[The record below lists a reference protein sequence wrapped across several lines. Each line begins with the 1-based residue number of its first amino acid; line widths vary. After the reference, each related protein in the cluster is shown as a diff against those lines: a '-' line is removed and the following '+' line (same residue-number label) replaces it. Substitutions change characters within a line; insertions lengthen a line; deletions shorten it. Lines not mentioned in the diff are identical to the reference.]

1 MAGSDSTLSTLR
13 VDPVVPEVAVVR
25 KAAAVLAAGGLV
37 AFPTDTF
44 YGLAIDPR
52 MPGAV
57 EQLLRVKSR
66 STAAGIPLIAADL
79 AQVESDLGALTLSS
93 GRLARRFWPGPLTL
107 VVDASA
113 ALDPRLLAGGET
125 IAVRVPDHAVAR
137 ALAAALGHPI
147 TSTSANWSRVSP
159 STTAAGV
166 VTALGSE
173 LTLVLDAG
181 PSPGG
186 APSTIVDA
194 RGTNPLLLR
203 AGVVPWDCVVQ
214 SLV

>member
-1 MAGSDSTLSTLR
+1 MAGSDPTLSTLR

-57 EQLLRVKSR
+57 EQLLRVKTR
-66 STAAGIPLIAADL
+66 STAAGIPLIASDL

-147 TSTSANWSRVSP
+147 TSTSANRSRVSP
-159 STTAAGV
+159 PTTAAGV

>member
-1 MAGSDSTLSTLR
+1 MAGTDPTLSTLR
-13 VDPVVPEVAVVR
+13 VDPVVPEMAVVR

-52 MPGAV
+52 MAGPV

-66 STAAGIPLIAADL
+66 STAAAIPLIAADL
-79 AQVESDLGALTLSS
+79 SQVESDLGVLTLSS

-107 VVDASA
+107 VVDTSA
-113 ALDPRLLAGGET
+113 DLDPRLLAGGKT

-147 TSTSANWSRVSP
+147 TSTSANWARVSP

-173 LTLVLDAG
+173 VTLVLDAG

-194 RGTNPLLLR
+194 RGRNPLLLR